1 MLPQEFMQVL
11 LEGSLAMW
19 LRTQELIHSKGSIAD
34 IMEKCCYLIHKLS
47 LNSLSVH
54 DLGPSFCLGK
64 YAAHSG
70 LKLLYLI
77 TGRKIPHR
85 HSHRQIW
92 FWKFFSWDSLVGR
105 TKAMSNWQMK
115 LSGTGFSCPVCSLFC
130 NCMQGCAFLTSGIIT
145 FSIFICFSK
154 ATPLLLSFLLIL

>member
-1 MLPQEFMQVL
+1 MLPQEFMQV

-19 LRTQELIHSKGSIAD
+19 LRTQKLIHSKRSIAN
-34 IMEKCCYLIHKLS
+34 IMEKWCYLVHKLS

-54 DLGPSFCLGK
+54 DLGPSFCVGK

-70 LKLLYLI
+70 LKLLYII

-92 FWKFFSWDSLVGR
+92 FGKSFNWDSLVGW

-115 LSGTGFSCPVCSLFC
+115 LSGTGFSCPVCSLFY
-130 NCMQGCAFLTSGIIT
+130 NCMQGCVFLMGGLIT
-145 FSIFICFSK
+145 FSIFIWFFK
-154 ATPLLLSFLLIL
+154 PTPLLLSFLMIL